1 MHSEMNRSKKS
12 QLRLSL
18 SAIKN
23 RFLELADKL
32 VRSTS
37 SAEKVFTDVY
47 LRRKWGVG
55 ATSEQ
60 FDSGLGSSNSDALQ
74 AYIDRVSWLA
84 VEHGFKGSDFV
95 DIGCGDFRV
104 GSQLVESA
112 GSYVGVDVVRP
123 LVERN
128 QRDFGSA
135 NVRFICADATRDPL
149 PPGDVCF
156 LRQVL
161 QHLSNRQIA
170 SILGKLAQYKWVV
183 VTEHIPDS
191 RHLAR
196 PNLDK
201 LHGADVRVYQGSGV
215 FLEEPPFEIARER
228 LSTVLEVPGT
238 DLGPGIHPG
247 LIRTSLYQPQKHV
260 L

>member
-1 MHSEMNRSKKS
+1 MNKTKRSR
-12 QLRLSL
+12 LHRRLSTL
-18 SAIKN
+18 KG
-23 RFLELADKL
+23 RFLELADEL

-37 SAEKVFTDVY
+37 SAEKVFTEVY
-47 LRRKWGVG
+47 QRRKWGIG

-60 FDSGLGSSNSDALQ
+60 FDSGLGSSNSPDLQ
-74 AYIDRVSWLA
+74 AYIDTVDKLA
-84 VEHGFKGSDFV
+84 IEHGFKGAIFV

-104 GSQLVESA
+104 GSQLLKSA

-123 LVERN
+123 LIERN
-128 QRDFGSA
+128 QRLFAGA
-135 NVRFICADATRDPL
+135 NVRFLYADATRDPL
-149 PPGDVCF
+149 PQGDVCV

-161 QHLSNRQIA
+161 QHLSNKQITA
-170 SILGKLAQYKWVV
+170 ILNKLSQYQWVI

-191 RHLAR
+191 SHLAR

-201 LHGADVRVYQGSGV
+201 LHGADVRVYRGSGV
-215 FLEEPPFEIARER
+215 FLEQPPFGIPREK

-247 LIRTSLYQPQKHV
+247 VIRTSLYQPKKPV